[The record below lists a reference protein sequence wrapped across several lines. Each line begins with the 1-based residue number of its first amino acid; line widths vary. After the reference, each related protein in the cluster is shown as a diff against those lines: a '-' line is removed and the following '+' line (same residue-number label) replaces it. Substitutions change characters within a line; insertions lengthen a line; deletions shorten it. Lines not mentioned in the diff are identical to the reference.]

1 MGSPGGTTFTV
12 TPEYVLG
19 AANSCDSTA
28 GQIQTQLATLKS
40 YVVSLEAMWKGI
52 AADAFNKLMTDYDI
66 YAQML
71 HNALVDI
78 ASGLRGNYVNYK
90 DTEQQNINNI
100 VAVNGNIPGSYLENP
115 ASNPA

>member
-1 MGSPGGTTFTV
+1 MGSPGGTPFKV

-19 AANSCDSTA
+19 AATSCDSTA
-28 GQIQTQLATLKS
+28 GQIQTQLATLKT
-40 YVVSLEAMWKGI
+40 YVVNLEALWGGI
-52 AADAFNKLMTDYDI
+52 AADKFSALMTDYDI

-90 DTEQQNINNI
+90 DTEQQNIDNL
-100 VAVNGNIPGSYLENP
+100 VAVNGDIPGSYLD
-115 ASNPA
+115 